1 MIINIDRHIKPQNGA
16 LWSYEAVY
24 TLDRNMRSASKI
36 LYQRVLQ
43 KKFCKDKNAFLVLR
57 FTMLYFLF
65 HCRHQLIRFFATFE
79 REMHFRGSTWIYRIP
94 FYLTSSSNIALNT
107 HV

>member
-1 MIINIDRHIKPQNGA
+1 MELFILLTEICAVRQKYCIKE
-16 LWSYEAVY
+16 YCK
-24 TLDRNMRSASKI
+24 RNYAKI
-36 LYQRVLQ
+36 
-43 KKFCKDKNAFLVLR
+43 KNAFLVLR